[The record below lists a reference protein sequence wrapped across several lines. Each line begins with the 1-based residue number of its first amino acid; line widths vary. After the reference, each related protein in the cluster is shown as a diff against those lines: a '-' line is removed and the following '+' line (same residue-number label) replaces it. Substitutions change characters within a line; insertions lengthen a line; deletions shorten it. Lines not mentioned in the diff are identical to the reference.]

1 MQTAFDRDSN
11 SPNYPPS
18 NADQKRVKDFIS
30 NLECDLE
37 SLGADDL
44 LPASL
49 DVNIGTPAANL
60 QSTLVCITKRLTS
73 LSTAIAPHQ
82 CLPDDVI
89 LTIFTFCI
97 PNPLKV
103 PIPCTW
109 QRNNWLSPLRPAWE
123 TVQPW
128 NLLSVC
134 SRWRDLILGT
144 PTLWCSLAFK
154 FGHTGH
160 YAQHAN
166 FKFFELLLARSGAS
180 TPLKLEIRA
189 EDCES
194 QWTGDAV
201 DHLLLNLIVM
211 HAPRLKELTL
221 TLPASMLDAFLASPP
236 TGNFDSLETVTLEYP
251 TRRVMDTVIT
261 RRIFNKAPRLRRFTI
276 HAKLPSHSLELPWH
290 QLSELHL
297 IHTTGRAED
306 CHRILQCCPNLISC
320 TLTFQQDASLSP
332 DPHSSPS
339 STTLP
344 NLTPFTLDCN
354 LIGTFLTRLYLPVL
368 EALTLQ
374 VDVDRVTCEAALL
387 PFLHRSSRLTHLNLA
402 WWVPSDTIRILLRAV
417 PHLTHLHFVPGR
429 TAEVFK
435 LLWAVDLVPQLECL
449 TFMCFPMLW
458 EETVEIIG
466 LRGLVGPLREVRIV
480 ATSQK
485 DADVWQEDPRLR
497 SLSEIGMTLKITN
510 CM

>member
-1 MQTAFDRDSN
+1 MQTVFDSDWN
-11 SPNYPPS
+11 SPNHPPP
-18 NADQKRVKDFIS
+18 NADQNRVKDLIS
-30 NLECDLE
+30 DLE
-37 SLGADDL
+37 WDLQSLGADEL
-44 LPASL
+44 RLASL
-49 DVNIGTPAANL
+49 DVNT
-60 QSTLVCITKRLTS
+60 TKRLTS
-73 LSTAIAPHQ
+73 LRTAIAPHR

-144 PTLWCSLAFK
+144 PTLWCSLVFQ
-154 FGHTGH
+154 FGQMAH
-160 YAQHAN
+160 YAWKAN

-221 TLPASMLDAFLASPP
+221 TLPVSMLDAFLASAP

-251 TRRVMDTVIT
+251 TRRVMDSVIT

-276 HAKLPSHSLELPWH
+276 RAKLPSRSLELPWD

-297 IHTTGRAED
+297 IHTMGTAED
-306 CHRILQCCPNLISC
+306 CHRILQCCPNLIGC
-320 TLTFQQDASLSP
+320 TLTFHQDASLSP
-332 DPHSSPS
+332 DPHSSSS
-339 STTLP
+339 STTLH
-344 NLTPFTLDCN
+344 NLTSFTLDCN
-354 LIGTFLTRLYLPVL
+354 LIGTFLTSLYLPAL

-387 PFLHRSSRLTHLNLA
+387 PFLHRSSCITHLTLA
-402 WWVPSDTIRILLRAV
+402 WWVPSDTIKILLRAV
-417 PHLTHLHFVPGR
+417 PHLTHLHFIPGR

-458 EETVEIIG
+458 AEMVEIIG
-466 LRGLVGPLREVRIV
+466 LRGLVGPLREVHIV
-480 ATSQK
+480 TTSQK
-485 DADVWQEDPRLR
+485 DAEVWQKDPRLR
-497 SLSEIGMTLKITN
+497 SLSEIGMTLKISN